1 MQYDRQYFQGRRS
14 FFYSMG
20 GYRDVGLYFNRLAQ
34 WFRPHAGQGPLL
46 DVGCAYGFLLARFN
60 DGRDL
65 AGCDV
70 SALAIQEASRRLP
83 RARFA
88 VLNPGGPLPYPDA
101 SFGAVLCTDVLEHI
115 APDGQGRLLS
125 ESARVLAP
133 GGRFCMTGPNFNRL
147 RRHLYAGV
155 DRREAHIGMRHLS
168 DWKRE
173 LHRQNLRLVESWTFL
188 HGFLPGR
195 FRTSW
200 LPECALVARKE
211 A

>member
-1 MQYDRQYFQGRRS
+1 MQYDRKYFQGRRS

-20 GYRDVGLYFNRLAQ
+20 GYRDVGLYFNRLAR
-34 WFRPHAGQGPLL
+34 WFRPHTGRGPLL

-70 SALAIQEASRRLP
+70 SAWAIQQAIGRVP
-83 RARFA
+83 RGRFS
-88 VLNPGGPLPYPDA
+88 VLDPDGGLPYPDA
-101 SFGAVLCTDVLEHI
+101 SFSAVLCTDVLEHL
-115 APDGQGRLLS
+115 APDDQGRLLS

-133 GGRFCMTGPNFNRL
+133 GGRFCMTTPNLNFL
-147 RRHLYAGV
+147 RRRLYGGA
-155 DRREAHIGMRHLS
+155 DRREAHVGMRRLGEL
-168 DWKRE
+168 KRE
-173 LHRQNLRLVESWTFL
+173 LGRQNLRTLEHWTFL

-195 FRTSW
+195 FRSAW

-211 A
+211 V